1 MLPNPNLKGAV
12 SINGKPLQQ
21 YIKDCVGKQTTPSPD
36 QVNDEQTI
44 IMTTLQEISKANKTI
59 RNEVDKQKAE
69 TLALQ
74 QKFET
79 LAKDSTAKITAL
91 ETKLDAV
98 QKQILT
104 TDPSTKDAKDAK
116 DTAAKITT
124 LDKKLEAVQKQLL
137 TLTTDSKPRRGVDAA
152 QLDTA
157 VTQLRKEINK
167 VNDDLQKFSK
177 PKP

>member
-36 QVNDEQTI
+36 QVNDEQTV
-44 IMTTLQEISKANKTI
+44 IMTTLEEISKANKTI

-98 QKQILT
+98 QKQLTLT
-104 TDPSTKDAKDAK
+104 TDPSTKDAK

-124 LDKKLEAVQKQLL
+124 LDKKLEAVQKQL
-137 TLTTDSKPRRGVDAA
+137 TESKPRRGVDAA

-167 VNDDLQKFSK
+167 VNDDLQKLSK
-177 PKP
+177 PQP